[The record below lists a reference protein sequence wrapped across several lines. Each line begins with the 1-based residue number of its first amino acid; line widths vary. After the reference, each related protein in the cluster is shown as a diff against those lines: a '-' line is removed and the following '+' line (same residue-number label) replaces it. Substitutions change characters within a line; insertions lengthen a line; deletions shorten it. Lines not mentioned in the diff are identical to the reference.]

1 MIFFRP
7 ETHTIEPVKAFTKD
21 GIENTFGEISVITTI
36 RKDKLVPMT
45 KKFGANFKEVLV
57 FDRIKEELRCKSIS
71 GHSKNILKNHY
82 FQDILCQP
90 YN

>member
-1 MIFFRP
+1 MNIFRP

-57 FDRIKEELRCKSIS
+57 FDRIKEELRCKSIFF
-71 GHSKNILKNHY
+71 KFIFQNHY
-82 FQDILCQP
+82 FQDILCQS